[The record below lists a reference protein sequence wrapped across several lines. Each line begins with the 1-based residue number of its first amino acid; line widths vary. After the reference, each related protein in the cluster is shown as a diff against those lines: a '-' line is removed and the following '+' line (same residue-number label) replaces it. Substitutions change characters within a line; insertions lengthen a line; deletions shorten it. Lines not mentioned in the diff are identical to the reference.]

1 MGTSGTRSC
10 GLRKVQSPYELRQAS
25 WDSSPVGAGP
35 RSSSGVEARTSGFLS
50 SVDLDLGVPME
61 FKQGSQAT
69 SRVETCKSTFLSSC
83 NSSVRIPV
91 KLT

>member
-50 SVDLDLGVPME
+50 SADMDLGVPPME
-61 FKQGSQAT
+61 LKQGSQAL
-69 SRVETCKSTFLSSC
+69 SHVET
-83 NSSVRIPV
+83 
-91 KLT
+91 